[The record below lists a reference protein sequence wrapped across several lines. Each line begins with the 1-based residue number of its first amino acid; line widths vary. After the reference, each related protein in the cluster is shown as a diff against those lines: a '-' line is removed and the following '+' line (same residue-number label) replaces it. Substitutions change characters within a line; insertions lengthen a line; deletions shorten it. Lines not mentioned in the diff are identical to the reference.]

1 MSLSVQRLRGAV
13 SASPKRPYLVKEL
26 CPFNTLRLYD
36 AEDLIMPAEL
46 LYRVTVRRCIV
57 ILTCYMQHT

>member
-36 AEDLIMPAEL
+36 IEDLIMPAEL
-46 LYRVTVRRCIV
+46 LYRVTVR
-57 ILTCYMQHT
+57 